1 MRYWDEDQPEWEA
14 VEHDFAA
21 ARRAQPKPLSPVFKR
36 EGTIPEGEF
45 SMRHHALFSLL
56 ITAGISLLASAL
68 VRAGEAPAYE
78 AYAVRFA
85 TLPGCPLANLV
96 KGADPK
102 RKIDLAMTLWVLRAP
117 GCRTILVDAGFYRKE
132 ILKSYGV
139 DAHADFTR
147 PDQALERLGIKPDE
161 VTDVILTHMHS
172 DHVDGADLFPR
183 AQIWIQ
189 KEEYAHYAEKPGQPE
204 YISALVRLNTL
215 GRVHLVDG
223 DAREILPGVTVYTG
237 GKHTFASQYV
247 GVKTKA
253 GTVVIAS
260 DNVYTY
266 ENLEKHVPIT
276 ATLDAKSNLAA
287 QDRMKKIASNPR
299 LIIPGHDPEV
309 FVRFPKPGNG
319 VARLE

>member
-1 MRYWDEDQPEWEA
+1 MRQHSA
-14 VEHDFAA
+14 
-21 ARRAQPKPLSPVFKR
+21 
-36 EGTIPEGEF
+36 
-45 SMRHHALFSLL
+45 FSLL
-56 ITAGISLLASAL
+56 ITAGISILASAL

-102 RKIDLAMTLWVLRAP
+102 RTIDLAMTFWVLKDP
-117 GCRTILVDAGFYRKE
+117 GGRTVLVDAGFYREE
-132 ILKSYGV
+132 ILKGYGV
-139 DAHADFTR
+139 AAGADFTR
-147 PDQALERLGIKPDE
+147 PDKALERLGIKPDE

-172 DHVDGADLFPR
+172 DHVDGADLFPK

-189 KEEYAHYAEKPGQPE
+189 KEEYAHYAEKTGLPDGGRPGSEPE
-204 YISALVRLNTL
+204 YIRALVRLNTL

-223 DAREILPGVTVYTG
+223 DAREIIPGVTVYTG

-247 GVKTKA
+247 GVNTKA

-266 ENLEKHVPIT
+266 ENLEKHVPIA

-299 LIIPGHDPEV
+299 LIIPSHDPEV

>member
-1 MRYWDEDQPEWEA
+1 M
-14 VEHDFAA
+14 
-21 ARRAQPKPLSPVFKR
+21 
-36 EGTIPEGEF
+36 
-45 SMRHHALFSLL
+45 ALFLR
-56 ITAGISLLASAL
+56 ALLASVAL
-68 VRAGEAPAYE
+68 LNLVPSAWAQEPPKPGKQHDHLKRLVGSEAPAYE

-85 TLPGCPLANLV
+85 TAPGCPLANLV
-96 KGADPK
+96 QGADPK
-102 RKIDLAMTLWVLRAP
+102 RTIDLAMTFWVLKGP
-117 GCRTILVDAGFYRKE
+117 GGRTVLVDAGFYRQE
-132 ILKSYGV
+132 VLKVFGV
-139 DAHADFTR
+139 ADFTR
-147 PDQALERLGIKPDE
+147 PDKALERLGIKPDE

-172 DHVDGADLFPR
+172 DHVDGADLFPK

-189 KEEYAHYAEKPGQPE
+189 KEEYAHYAEKTGRPGGGRPGSEPE
-204 YISALVRLNTL
+204 YIRALVRLNTL

-223 DAREILPGVTVYTG
+223 DAREIIPGVTVYTG

-247 GVKTKA
+247 GVNTKA

-266 ENLEKHVPIT
+266 ENLEKHVPIA

-299 LIIPGHDPEV
+299 LIIPGHDPAV

>member
-1 MRYWDEDQPEWEA
+1 M
-14 VEHDFAA
+14 
-21 ARRAQPKPLSPVFKR
+21 VF
-36 EGTIPEGEF
+36 GGEF
-45 SMRHHALFSLL
+45 SMRHRSAFFLL
-56 ITAGISLLASAL
+56 ITAGISMLASAL
-68 VRAGEAPAYE
+68 VCAGEVPAYE

-85 TLPGCPLANLV
+85 TCPGCPLANLV
-96 KGADPK
+96 KGAAPG
-102 RKIDLAMTLWVLRAP
+102 RTIDLAMTFWVLKDP
-117 GCRTILVDAGFYRKE
+117 GGRRVLVDAGFYREE
-132 ILKSYGV
+132 ILKSYG
-139 DAHADFTR
+139 AADFTR
-147 PDQALERLGIKPDE
+147 PDKALERLGIKPDE

-172 DHVDGADLFPR
+172 DHVDGADLFPK

-189 KEEYAHYAEKPGQPE
+189 KEEYAHYAEKTGRPDGGRPGSEPE
-204 YISALVRLNTL
+204 YIRALVRLNTL

-223 DAREILPGVTVYTG
+223 DAQEIIPGVTVYTG

-247 GVKTKA
+247 GVNTKA

-266 ENLEKHVPIT
+266 ENLEKHVPIA

>member
-1 MRYWDEDQPEWEA
+1 
-14 VEHDFAA
+14 
-21 ARRAQPKPLSPVFKR
+21 
-36 EGTIPEGEF
+36 
-45 SMRHHALFSLL
+45 MRHHSAFFLS
-56 ITAGISLLASAL
+56 ITAGISVLASAL
-68 VRAGEAPAYE
+68 VCAGEMPAYE

-85 TLPGCPLANLV
+85 TCPGCPLANLV
-96 KGADPK
+96 KGAAPG
-102 RKIDLAMTLWVLRAP
+102 RTIDLAMTFWVLKDP
-117 GCRTILVDAGFYRKE
+117 GGRTVLVDAGFYRQE
-132 ILKSYGV
+132 IIKSYGG
-139 DAHADFTR
+139 AADFTR
-147 PDQALERLGIKPDE
+147 PDKALERLGIKPDE

-172 DHVDGADLFPR
+172 DHVDGADLFSK

-223 DAREILPGVTVYTG
+223 DAREIIPGVTVYTG

-247 GVKTKA
+247 GVNTKA

-299 LIIPGHDPEV
+299 LIIPGHDPGV
-309 FVRFPKPGNG
+309 FVRFPKPGNS

>member
-1 MRYWDEDQPEWEA
+1 M
-14 VEHDFAA
+14 
-21 ARRAQPKPLSPVFKR
+21 
-36 EGTIPEGEF
+36 
-45 SMRHHALFSLL
+45 ALFLR
-56 ITAGISLLASAL
+56 ALLASAALLNL
-68 VRAGEAPAYE
+68 VPSAWAQEPPKTGKQHDHLKRQVGSEAPAYE

-85 TLPGCPLANLV
+85 TARDCPLANLV
-96 KGADPK
+96 KGADPG
-102 RKIDLAMTLWVLRAP
+102 RTIDLAMTLWVLKDP
-117 GCRTILVDAGFYRKE
+117 GGRTVLVDAGFYRPE
-132 ILKSYGV
+132 LLKYFGV
-139 DAHADFTR
+139 ADFTR
-147 PDQALERLGIKPDE
+147 PDKALERLGIKPDE

-172 DHVDGADLFPR
+172 DHVDGADLFPK

-189 KEEYAHYAEKPGQPE
+189 KEEYAHYAEKTGRPGGGLPGSEPE
-204 YISALVRLNTL
+204 YIRALVRLHTL

-223 DAREILPGVTVYTG
+223 DAREIIPGVTVYTG

-247 GVKTKA
+247 GVNTKA

-299 LIIPGHDPEV
+299 LIIPGHDPAV

>member
-1 MRYWDEDQPEWEA
+1 M
-14 VEHDFAA
+14 
-21 ARRAQPKPLSPVFKR
+21 
-36 EGTIPEGEF
+36 
-45 SMRHHALFSLL
+45 
-56 ITAGISLLASAL
+56 
-68 VRAGEAPAYE
+68 VRAGEPPAYE

-96 KGADPK
+96 KGADPE
-102 RKIDLAMTLWVLRAP
+102 RKIDLAMTLWVLKGP
-117 GCRTILVDAGFYRKE
+117 GGRTVLVDAGFYREE
-132 ILKSYGV
+132 ILGEPTKRRGGSRFPRGRMRLSS
-139 DAHADFTR
+139 TLR
-147 PDQALERLGIKPDE
+147 IQARRESR
-161 VTDVILTHMHS
+161 TSSLTLHCTHS
-172 DHVDGADLFPR
+172 DHVDGADLFPGGR
-183 AQIWIQ
+183 QILDPR
-189 KEEYAHYAEKPGQPE
+189 KRSTLHHYAEKTGRPGGGRPDSEPE
-204 YISALVRLNTL
+204 YIKALVSLNTL

-223 DAREILPGVTVYTG
+223 DAKEIIPGVTVYTG

-247 GVKTKA
+247 GVNTKA

-266 ENLEKHVPIT
+266 ENLEKHVPIA

-299 LIIPGHDPEV
+299 LIIPSHDPEV

>member
-1 MRYWDEDQPEWEA
+1 M
-14 VEHDFAA
+14 
-21 ARRAQPKPLSPVFKR
+21 L
-36 EGTIPEGEF
+36 
-45 SMRHHALFSLL
+45 HHSAFSLL
-56 ITAGISLLASAL
+56 ITAGISMLASAV

-85 TLPGCPLANLV
+85 TMRDCPLANLV
-96 KGADPK
+96 KGADPG
-102 RKIDLAMTLWVLRAP
+102 RTIDLAMTLWVLKDP
-117 GCRTILVDAGFYRKE
+117 GGRTVLVDAGFYREE
-132 ILKSYGV
+132 ILKEYGV
-139 DAHADFTR
+139 AAGAEFTR
-147 PDQALERLGIKPDE
+147 PDKALERLRIKPDE

-172 DHVDGADLFPR
+172 DHVDGADLFPK
-183 AQIWIQ
+183 AKIWIQ
-189 KEEYAHYAEKPGQPE
+189 KEEYAHYAEKTGRPGGGRPGSEPE
-204 YISALVRLNTL
+204 YIRALVRLNTL

-223 DAREILPGVTVYTG
+223 DAREIIPGVTVYTG

-247 GVKTKA
+247 GVNTKA

-266 ENLEKHVPIT
+266 ENLEKHVPI
-276 ATLDAKSNLAA
+276 AVTLDAKSNLAA

-299 LIIPGHDPEV
+299 LIIPGHDPAV

>member
-1 MRYWDEDQPEWEA
+1 
-14 VEHDFAA
+14 
-21 ARRAQPKPLSPVFKR
+21 
-36 EGTIPEGEF
+36 
-45 SMRHHALFSLL
+45 MRHHFAFSLL
-56 ITAGISLLASAL
+56 ITAGIGLLASAL

-85 TLPGCPLANLV
+85 TCPGCPLAYLV

-102 RKIDLAMTLWVLRAP
+102 RKIDLAMTFWVLKDP
-117 GCRTILVDAGFYRKE
+117 GGRTVLVDAGFYRPE
-132 ILKSYGV
+132 LLKGYGAV
-139 DAHADFTR
+139 DFTR
-147 PDQALERLGIKPDE
+147 PDKALERLGIKPDE

-172 DHVDGADLFPR
+172 DHVDGADLFPK
-183 AQIWIQ
+183 AQFWIQ

-204 YISALVRLNTL
+204 HIGALVRLKTL

-223 DAREILPGVTVYTG
+223 DAREIIPGLTVYTG

-247 GVKTKA
+247 GVNTKA
-253 GTVVIAS
+253 GTMVIAS

-299 LIIPGHDPEV
+299 LIIPGHDPGV

>member
-1 MRYWDEDQPEWEA
+1 
-14 VEHDFAA
+14 
-21 ARRAQPKPLSPVFKR
+21 
-36 EGTIPEGEF
+36 
-45 SMRHHALFSLL
+45 MRHHSAFSLL
-56 ITAGISLLASAL
+56 ITAGISMLASAL

-102 RKIDLAMTLWVLRAP
+102 RTIDLAMTFWVLKDP
-117 GCRTILVDAGFYRKE
+117 GGRTVLVDAGFYREE

-139 DAHADFTR
+139 AAGADFTR
-147 PDQALERLGIKPDE
+147 PDKALERLGIKPDE

-172 DHVDGADLFPR
+172 DHVDGADLFPK

-189 KEEYAHYAEKPGQPE
+189 KEEYAHYAEKTKAADGGRPDSEPE
-204 YISALVRLNTL
+204 YIRALVRLNTL

-223 DAREILPGVTVYTG
+223 DAREIIPGVTVYTG

-247 GVKTKA
+247 GVITKA

-260 DNVYTY
+260 DNVYAY
-266 ENLEKHVPIT
+266 ENLEKHVPIA
-276 ATLDAKSNLAA
+276 ATLDEKSNLAA

-299 LIIPGHDPEV
+299 LIVPSHDPEV

>member
-1 MRYWDEDQPEWEA
+1 
-14 VEHDFAA
+14 
-21 ARRAQPKPLSPVFKR
+21 
-36 EGTIPEGEF
+36 
-45 SMRHHALFSLL
+45 MRHHFAFSLL
-56 ITAGISLLASAL
+56 ITAGISLVASAL
-68 VRAGEAPAYE
+68 APAGEAPTYE

-85 TLPGCPLANLV
+85 TARDCPLSYLV
-96 KGADPK
+96 QGADPK
-102 RKIDLAMTLWVLRAP
+102 RKIDLAMTLWVLKAK
-117 GCRTILVDAGFYRKE
+117 GGRTVLVDVGFYRQE
-132 ILKSYGV
+132 LLKNYGV
-139 DAHADFTR
+139 VDFTR
-147 PDQALERLGIKPDE
+147 PDKALERLGIKPDG

-172 DHVDGADLFPR
+172 DHVDGADLFPK
-183 AQIWIQ
+183 AKFWIQ
-189 KEEYAHYAEKPGQPE
+189 KEEYAHYAEKAEGLSGGRPGSEPE
-204 YISALVRLNTL
+204 YIKALVRLKTL
-215 GRVHLVDG
+215 GRVQLVDG

-247 GVKTKA
+247 GVNTKA

-276 ATLDAKSNLAA
+276 ATLDANANLAA
-287 QDRMKKIASNPR
+287 QDRMKKIAPNPR

>member
-1 MRYWDEDQPEWEA
+1 
-14 VEHDFAA
+14 
-21 ARRAQPKPLSPVFKR
+21 
-36 EGTIPEGEF
+36 
-45 SMRHHALFSLL
+45 MRHHFAFSLL
-56 ITAGISLLASAL
+56 ITAGISMLPSAL

-85 TLPGCPLANLV
+85 TAPGCPLANLV
-96 KGADPK
+96 QGADPK
-102 RKIDLAMTLWVLRAP
+102 RTIDLAMTFWVLKDP
-117 GCRTILVDAGFYRKE
+117 GRRTVLVDAGFYREE

-139 DAHADFTR
+139 ADFTR
-147 PDQALERLGIKPDE
+147 PDKALERLGIKPDE

-172 DHVDGADLFPR
+172 DHVDGADLFPK

-189 KEEYAHYAEKPGQPE
+189 KEEYAHYAEKTGRPGGGLPGSEPE
-204 YISALVRLNTL
+204 YIRALVRLNTL

-223 DAREILPGVTVYTG
+223 DAREIIPGVTVYTG

-247 GVKTKA
+247 GVNTKA

-266 ENLEKHVPIT
+266 ENLEKHVPI
-276 ATLDAKSNLAA
+276 AMTLDAKSNLAA

-299 LIIPGHDPEV
+299 LIIPGHDPAV

>member
-1 MRYWDEDQPEWEA
+1 
-14 VEHDFAA
+14 
-21 ARRAQPKPLSPVFKR
+21 
-36 EGTIPEGEF
+36 
-45 SMRHHALFSLL
+45 MRHHSAFALL
-56 ITAGISLLASAL
+56 ITAGISILASAL
-68 VRAGEAPAYE
+68 ARAGESPAYE

-85 TLPGCPLANLV
+85 TARDCPLANLV
-96 KGADPK
+96 KGADPG
-102 RKIDLAMTLWVLRAP
+102 RKIDLAMTFWVLKGP
-117 GCRTILVDAGFYRKE
+117 GGRTVLVGAGFYRQE
-132 ILKSYGV
+132 VLKFYGV
-139 DAHADFTR
+139 ADFTR
-147 PDQALERLGIKPDE
+147 PDKALERLGIKPDE

-172 DHVDGADLFPR
+172 DHVDGADLFPK

-189 KEEYAHYAEKPGQPE
+189 KEEYAHYAEKTGRPGGGRPGSEPE
-204 YISALVRLNTL
+204 YIRALVRLNTL

-223 DAREILPGVTVYTG
+223 DAREIIPGVTVYTG

-247 GVKTKA
+247 GVNTKA

>member
-1 MRYWDEDQPEWEA
+1 
-14 VEHDFAA
+14 
-21 ARRAQPKPLSPVFKR
+21 
-36 EGTIPEGEF
+36 
-45 SMRHHALFSLL
+45 MRHHSALSLSM
-56 ITAGISLLASAL
+56 IAGISMLASAP

-85 TLPGCPLANLV
+85 TARDCPLGYLV
-96 KGADPK
+96 KGADQG
-102 RKIDLAMTLWVLRAP
+102 RKIDLAMTFWVLKDPA
-117 GCRTILVDAGFYRKE
+117 GRTVLVDAGFYRQE
-132 ILKSYGV
+132 LLKNYGV
-139 DAHADFTR
+139 TDFTR
-147 PDQALERLGIKPDE
+147 PDKALERLGIKPDA

-172 DHVDGADLFPR
+172 DHVDGVDLFTKAR
-183 AQIWIQ
+183 IWIQ
-189 KEEYAHYAEKPGQPE
+189 KEEYAHYAEKTGRPAGGLPGSEPE
-204 YISALVRLNTL
+204 YITALVRLHTL

-223 DAREILPGVTVYTG
+223 DAREIIPGVTVYTG

-247 GVKTKA
+247 GVNTKA

-299 LIIPGHDPEV
+299 LIIPGHDPAV

>member
-1 MRYWDEDQPEWEA
+1 
-14 VEHDFAA
+14 
-21 ARRAQPKPLSPVFKR
+21 
-36 EGTIPEGEF
+36 
-45 SMRHHALFSLL
+45 MRHHTAFSLL
-56 ITAGISLLASAL
+56 ITAGISMLASAP

-96 KGADPK
+96 QGADPK
-102 RKIDLAMTLWVLRAP
+102 RTIDLAMTFWVLKDP
-117 GCRTILVDAGFYRKE
+117 GGRTVLVDAGFYREE

-139 DAHADFTR
+139 GPGADFTR
-147 PDQALERLGIKPDE
+147 PDKALERLRIKPDE

-172 DHVDGADLFPR
+172 DHVDGADLFPK

-189 KEEYAHYAEKPGQPE
+189 KEEYAHYVEKTGRPGGGLPGSEPE
-204 YISALVRLNTL
+204 YIRALVRLNTL

-223 DAREILPGVTVYTG
+223 DAREIIPGVTVYTG

-247 GVKTKA
+247 GVNTKA

-299 LIIPGHDPEV
+299 LIIPGHDPAV